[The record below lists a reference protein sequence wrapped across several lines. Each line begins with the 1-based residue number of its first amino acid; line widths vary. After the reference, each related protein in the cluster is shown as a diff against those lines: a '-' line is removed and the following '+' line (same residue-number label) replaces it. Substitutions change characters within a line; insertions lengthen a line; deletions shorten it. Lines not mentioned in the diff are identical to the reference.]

1 MSLVTFITLPSETC
15 SVHWQQIPAV
25 QTAADAAEQILD
37 QRTIP
42 FLVVNS
48 CSMSPVPGYPHLPCK
63 PGAQGNTPRAQHR
76 HKGLVWSETGII
88 QLSPPGLNLK
98 NSLFCF
104 LQAQRTVKREPSVLT
119 LGRAQTINSSPRALH
134 WGRAICRA
142 GAWAPTNS
150 LQKTLLL
157 SIPFSFPSGLG
168 QPNFNCSI
176 TSQCQ
181 DF

>member
-1 MSLVTFITLPSETC
+1 MLLNRSWIRGQSPSLWLILAACHLCQVTHTC
-15 SVHWQQIPAV
+15 PA
-25 QTAADAAEQILD
+25 
-37 QRTIP
+37 
-42 FLVVNS
+42 
-48 CSMSPVPGYPHLPCK
+48 SP
-63 PGAQGNTPRAQHR
+63 AQGNTPRAQHR

-142 GAWAPTNS
+142 GAWAPTYS

-157 SIPFSFPSGLG
+157 TIPFSFPSGLG